1 MTNEEAIGILNTK
14 RREDFYTEKTVNE
27 ACKIGIK
34 AIKQAMI
41 PQKVDLTET
50 YTVKALDVELN
61 KVLTYPSAPC
71 PNCKQWI
78 IVNKSINFCQRC
90 GQKLDW
96 GEKNA

>member
-1 MTNEEAIGILNTK
+1 MKPESAITILNLK
-14 RREDFYTEKTVNE
+14 ERNNFYAERSVNE
-27 ACKIGIK
+27 ACRLGIK

-78 IVNKSINFCQRC
+78 IVNKSVSFCQRC

-96 GEKNA
+96 G